1 MRKAMTRAR
10 LLTAAAALSLAGCSG
25 QERTGATEASQQVP
39 DVATPVPAVTADP
52 DFIRREVSFQGN
64 DTDGDGRVT
73 PSEFAAASQR
83 FFAAVDTDDDGTVSL
98 EEMEAAGAAMKVSD
112 RSRARKTIAAAD
124 NDGDGE
130 LTLAEFIGFVNAR
143 FTRIDRNGDG
153 SLSPAEFN
161 DRFTEIRAAAAQA
174 TPAAGATGMAPA
186 GQ

>member
-52 DFIRREVSFQGN
+52 DFIRREVSFEGN

-174 TPAAGATGMAPA
+174 TPAAGATGIAPA